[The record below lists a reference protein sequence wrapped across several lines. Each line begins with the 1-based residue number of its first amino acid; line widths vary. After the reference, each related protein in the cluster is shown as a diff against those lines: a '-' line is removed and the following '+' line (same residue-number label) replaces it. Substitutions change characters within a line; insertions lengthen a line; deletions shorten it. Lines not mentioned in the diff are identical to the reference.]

1 MPTSNPRQPTN
12 AVLERLEGPLL
23 KALAAI
29 PAAIWIADR
38 VGLVVWMNVAAT
50 ALLGERTGSHFTH
63 FVASDGAADA
73 RETFARNVHG
83 GLDSGT
89 QRLKLNAKPGP
100 VAVDVAS
107 VPIHDESG
115 VIGVI
120 TIVRSEE
127 TADDTVQT
135 GPEPRLT
142 PRQHQVLRLLAEGYS
157 TTEMATSLQIS
168 EQTVRNHVRFL
179 LAELRVRSRLEA
191 VVVALRNNWL

>member
-1 MPTSNPRQPTN
+1 MPTSDARQPAN
-12 AVLERLEGPLL
+12 AALEKLDGPLL
-23 KALAAI
+23 RALAAI

-38 VGLVVWMNVAAT
+38 VGLVIWMNVAAT
-50 ALLGERTGSHFTH
+50 ALFGERTGSHFTH

-83 GLDSGT
+83 RLVSST
-89 QRLKLNAKPGP
+89 QRLRLNATPSP
-100 VAVDVAS
+100 IAAEIAS
-107 VPIHDESG
+107 VPIHDENG

-120 TIVRSEE
+120 TLVRNEGP
-127 TADDTVQT
+127 ADDGART

-157 TTEMATSLQIS
+157 TTEMATALQIS